1 MSDQAR
7 DPKAIPDAVG
17 ATGAPGQ
24 ATPVLDAVSD
34 VGDAAGSVARA
45 ADSVGDAVPVLS
57 GATDKV
63 AAVAGGVQAATD
75 AVDAVSDAVDNMPKL
90 TPELRRQREA
100 LLAAQLA
107 EVNAS
112 RVAFYGEMEELEARG
127 RAALDLRS
135 SLKRD
140 PLRIAGLAAGTGFVF
155 LGGPGRAWKYVRS
168 RVIPRSARSP
178 VPPALDGVLR
188 AMGDDGTAAQELADM
203 IAASAGKRRPGRIQ
217 RLLSGSVFL
226 PLGLNFGRQLV
237 SRLLD
242 VDPAVRDREL
252 AKIRARN
259 AARVAEAAAAARP
272 ASGPADPG
280 ATGAGA
286 ASDVP
291 GSAGPSTEPP
301 R

>member
-252 AKIRARN
+252 VKIRARN